1 MKAVKEMTV
10 GEFGAYVAS
19 HLKACGIEVVLTGGS
34 CVTIYSN
41 NRYASYDLDFI
52 SDRGADGKKIKAAL
66 LSLGFSEK
74 NRYFIHPQSE
84 YFVEFPSGPLAVG
97 DEPVKEILELEF
109 ATGRLRILSPT
120 DCVKDRLAG
129 YYFWKDM
136 QCLEQAILV
145 AADNEVDLEEIER
158 WSGHEGML
166 DEFITIKG
174 RLINKSYDVS
184 VKDF

>member
-66 LSLGFSEK
+66 LSQESVGLRKSKRKFGWA
-74 NRYFIHPQSE
+74 RTDFI
-84 YFVEFPSGPLAVG
+84 
-97 DEPVKEILELEF
+97 DF
-109 ATGRLRILSPT
+109 AG
-120 DCVKDRLAG
+120 
-129 YYFWKDM
+129 
-136 QCLEQAILV
+136 
-145 AADNEVDLEEIER
+145 
-158 WSGHEGML
+158 
-166 DEFITIKG
+166 
-174 RLINKSYDVS
+174 
-184 VKDF
+184 